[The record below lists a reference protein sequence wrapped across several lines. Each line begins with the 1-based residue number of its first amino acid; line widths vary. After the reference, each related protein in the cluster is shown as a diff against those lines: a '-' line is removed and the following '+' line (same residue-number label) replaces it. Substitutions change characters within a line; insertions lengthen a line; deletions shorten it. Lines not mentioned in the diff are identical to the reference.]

1 MTAATR
7 ESRSAISSLSGPLT
21 RLWSFVRP
29 YRTKLAL
36 AVIVLVIAAAAAL
49 VLPVAVRQM
58 IDLGFSKANAEHID
72 RYFLLLFAVAVVL
85 GLFTAARF
93 YLVSWL
99 GERVVA
105 DIRTAVY
112 SHVIGLSPSF
122 FETTRT
128 GEVLSRLTT
137 DTTLIQVVVG
147 TSLSMALRNLLL
159 VAGGLVMLA
168 ITSLR
173 LTGYTVGLL
182 LLVIVPIILFGRR
195 VRKLSRD
202 TQDRIADSSALAG
215 EKLSAVTTVQSFT
228 QTAREI
234 ARFAAS
240 VELSFA
246 AALSRIRMRAALT
259 AIIIVMVFGAIV
271 VVLWLGARAVLGGTM
286 TAGELSQFV
295 LYAVMAAS
303 GIGALSEVWG
313 DVQRAAGA
321 TERLMELL
329 AAQPDIVAPAHPV
342 ALPSPRGEIVLDDV
356 TFFYP
361 SRPDHPSLSNVTLH
375 VASGENVA
383 VVGPSGAGKTTLF
396 QLLLRFHDPQ
406 QGRVLIDGVDI
417 VNADPEAV
425 RRRIGI
431 VPQDTVIF
439 SADAM
444 ENIRYGRPEA
454 TDAEV
459 AAAARAAIADE
470 FITRMPEGYKTFLG
484 ERGVRLSGGQRQRI
498 AIARA
503 ILKNPPILL
512 LDEATSAL
520 DAESERQVQMA
531 LENLMQNRTTLVIA
545 HRLATVSKADR
556 IIVMDDGKV
565 VATGTHSSLVAE
577 RGLYAKLA
585 ALQFGLLP
593 C

>member
-1 MTAATR
+1 MTAAVPQ
-7 ESRSAISSLSGPLT
+7 SRSAIGPLG
-21 RLWSFVRP
+21 RLWLFVRP
-29 YRTKLAL
+29 YRGTLAL
-36 AVIVLVIAAAAAL
+36 ALLVLVIAAGAAL

-58 IDLGFSKANAEHID
+58 IDLGFSRANAEHID
-72 RYFLLLFAVAVVL
+72 RYFLVLFAVAVVL

-147 TSLSMALRNLLL
+147 TSMSMALRNILL

-182 LLVIVPIILFGRR
+182 LLVVVPIILFGRR
-195 VRKLSRD
+195 VRKLSRA

-215 EKLSAVTTVQSFT
+215 EKLTAVTTVQSFT
-228 QTAREI
+228 QTARET
-234 ARFAAS
+234 ARFGET

-271 VVLWLGARAVLGGTM
+271 VVLWLGARSVLAGTM

-329 AAQPDIVAPAHPV
+329 AAKPDIVAPPNP
-342 ALPSPRGEIVLDDV
+342 LPLPPPRGEIRMQDV

-361 SRPDHPSLSNVTLH
+361 SRPDHPALSGITFEVRP
-375 VASGENVA
+375 GENVA
-383 VVGPSGAGKTTLF
+383 IVGPSGAGKSTLF
-396 QLLLRFHDPQ
+396 TLLLRFHDPQ
-406 QGRVLIDGVDI
+406 QGRVLLDGVD
-417 VNADPEAV
+417 VTAADPDAI
-425 RRRIGI
+425 RGRIGI

-454 TDAEV
+454 TDVEV
-459 AAAARAAIADE
+459 ESAARAAIADE
-470 FITRMPEGYKTFLG
+470 FITRMPEGYRTFLG

-503 ILKNPPILL
+503 ILKNPPVLL

-520 DAESERQVQMA
+520 DAESERQVQRA
-531 LENLMQNRTTLVIA
+531 LVNLMQNRTTLVIA

-556 IIVMDDGKV
+556 IIVMDDGKI
-565 VATGTHSSLVAE
+565 VATGTHASLVAE
-577 RGLYAKLA
+577 NGLYAKLA
-585 ALQFGLLP
+585 ALQFGLHP
-593 C
+593 G

>member
-7 ESRSAISSLSGPLT
+7 ESRSEIIALSGPLT

-36 AVIVLVIAAAAAL
+36 AVIVLVIAAGAAL

-58 IDLGFSKANAEHID
+58 IDLGFSKSNAEHID

-147 TSLSMALRNLLL
+147 TSMSMALRNLLL

-182 LLVIVPIILFGRR
+182 LLVVVPIILFGRR
-195 VRKLSRD
+195 VRRLSRD

-356 TFFYP
+356 TFYYP
-361 SRPDHPSLSNVTLH
+361 SRPDHASLSNVTLH

-577 RGLYAKLA
+577 SGLYAKLA
-585 ALQFGLLP
+585 ALQFGLNFS
-593 C
+593 